1 MCGITVALKLVGRTG
16 YCNTA
21 ATNALGSNHHSKKRK
36 LTNGLTNDYSSP
48 KASLEH
54 QLAGSLDAINH
65 RGPDS
70 HGTWVSP
77 DGNIGLGSCRLAIN
91 GLGPGGQQ
99 PFSNADGSIHAVVNG
114 ELYDHHRIRQEMI
127 ELSGYTFQGG
137 SDSEI
142 VVALYEYYGVS
153 FLSSLRGEFALS
165 IYDSKKQIF
174 LAARDRSGVKP
185 LFWTIHDGTLLL
197 ASEAKALLPFGWLP
211 EWDVRSIIDKGWLTE
226 ERTIFKGLRKIRPGH
241 YMTCLSLDH
250 ISEGQYWDH
259 DYPDKWPIASLYILS
274 GKYSMIA
281 TNSTNKNILETRT
294 EEEMIEG
301 VRARMLDAVR
311 VRLQAD
317 VPVGIHLSGGIDSAV
332 IAGMAKHLLDK
343 GEVRLGSHG
352 DQRIGS
358 HGGQLLRCL
367 GVAFDEGSGYDESVI
382 AQRTANHLG
391 VDFQKAHMNESE
403 LAANFEEAVWFDEQP
418 HFDLGFVGK
427 HALSKLTRD
436 SGLKTIISG
445 QGSDEIFGGY
455 DVYLRD
461 YLREPDTAW
470 PHNNLSESTRL
481 AKLQETTTSMTQAF
495 NTWTGHDG
503 NQKIPP
509 HLSSEIPT
517 FASTMTIPHL
527 FPSPWALQTYGPL
540 SPQITLIENI
550 DVRIRS
556 LMRTKWHPLHSA
568 QYVWN
573 KTALPN
579 MLLTNLSDRT
589 EMSHSIEG
597 RVPFLDHHLMEYVNG
612 LPPSMKIRYE
622 PETGIC
628 TEKWVLR
635 MAARPFITEE
645 LFARKKHV
653 SFPTQPQ
660 QPTPS
665 TAPCTPSSP
674 TSSPALPSKHWV
686 SYPGK
691 KCKI

>member
-1 MCGITVALKLVGRTG
+1 MCGITVAIKLAGRSAYG
-16 YCNTA
+16 RADVA
-21 ATNALGSNHHSKKRK
+21 ATNGLGLGSNHHLKKRK
-36 LTNGLTNDYSSP
+36 LTNGLTNNHSKP
-48 KASLEH
+48 NAVLEH
-54 QLAGSLDAINH
+54 QLASSLDAINH

-99 PFSNADGSIHAVVNG
+99 PFSNHNGSIHAVVNG
-114 ELYDHHRIRQEMI
+114 ELYDHHRIRQEMAQ
-127 ELSGYTFQGG
+127 LSGYKFQGG

-165 IYDSKKQIF
+165 IYDANKQLF
-174 LAARDRSGVKP
+174 LAARDRSGIKP
-185 LFWTIHDGTLLL
+185 LFWTIRHGTLLL
-197 ASEAKALLPFGWLP
+197 ASEAKALLPFGWRP
-211 EWDVRSIIDKGWLTE
+211 EWDVRSIVDKGWLTE
-226 ERTIFKGLRKIRPGH
+226 ERTIFKGLRK
-241 YMTCLSLDH
+241 
-250 ISEGQYWDH
+250 
-259 DYPDKWPIASLYILS
+259 
-274 GKYSMIA
+274 
-281 TNSTNKNILETRT
+281 NIPETRT

-343 GEVRLGSHG
+343 GEVRLGSNG
-352 DQRIGS
+352 DQ
-358 HGGQLLRCL
+358 HLRCL
-367 GVAFDEGSGYDESVI
+367 GIAFDEGSGYDESVI
-382 AQRTANHLG
+382 AQRTADFLG

-418 HFDLGFVGK
+418 HFELGFVGK
-427 HALSKLTRD
+427 HALSRLTRD
-436 SGLKTIISG
+436 SGLKTIMSG

-461 YLREPDTAW
+461 YLREPDPAW
-470 PHNNLSESTRL
+470 PNNNLDETTRL
-481 AKLQETTTSMTQAF
+481 QRLQEATTSMNEAF
-495 NTWTGHDG
+495 ATWTGHDG
-503 NQKIPP
+503 NKFPP
-509 HLSSEIPT
+509 HLSPDIPT

-527 FPSPWALQTYGPL
+527 FPSPWVMQQYGPL
-540 SPQITLIENI
+540 SPQVTMIENI
-550 DVRIRS
+550 DVRIRD
-556 LMRTKWHPLHSA
+556 LMRAKWHPLHSA

-612 LPPSMKIRYE
+612 LPPSMKIRYD
-622 PETGIC
+622 PETGLL
-628 TEKWVLR
+628 TEKWILR
-635 MAARPFITEE
+635 QAAKPFITEE
-645 LFARKKHV
+645 LYLRKKHPY
-653 SFPTQPQ
+653 SAPTIYPLGGPMHTLLSRLITQSSIEQ
-660 QPTPS
+660 LGFVDWEKVKDLVE
-665 TAPCTPSSP
+665 TAFQTQDQVKLRS
-674 TSSPALPSKHWV
+674 AFGIAQWV
-686 SYPGK
+686 VLGRRFEIPRAAGVK
-691 KCKI
+691 REEEEDDGM